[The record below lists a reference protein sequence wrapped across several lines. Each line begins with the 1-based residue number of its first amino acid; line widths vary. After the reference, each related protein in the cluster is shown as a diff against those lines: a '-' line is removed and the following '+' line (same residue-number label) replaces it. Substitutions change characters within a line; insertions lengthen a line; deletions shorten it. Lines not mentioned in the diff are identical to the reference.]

1 MIALDASALLAFL
14 FREPGHEMVAQKLE
28 ESCISSVNLAEVLG
42 RFARDGHDP
51 RMVFEHLR
59 RSPLEMVPF
68 LAEDAALVAAL
79 APRTRT
85 LGLSLGDRACLA
97 LAATRGIPALTAD
110 SAWLSLDVGVR
121 VHLVR

>member
-1 MIALDASALLAFL
+1 
-14 FREPGHEMVAQKLE
+14 
-28 ESCISSVNLAEVLG
+28 
-42 RFARDGHDP
+42 
-51 RMVFEHLR
+51 MVFEHLR

-79 APRTRT
+79 APNTHT
-85 LGLSLGDRACLA
+85 GAVLGDRACLA
-97 LAATRGIPALTAD
+97 LAAARGIPALTAD